1 MGASNI
7 KCLVNLLPTLTFQI
21 KAKASDWA
29 IGGKVELKKVGEE
42 GRKEEREMTM
52 EEEEEDVEGR

>member
-1 MGASNI
+1 MGASDI

-42 GRKEEREMTM
+42 GRKEEWRGGNL
-52 EEEEEDVEGR
+52 VE